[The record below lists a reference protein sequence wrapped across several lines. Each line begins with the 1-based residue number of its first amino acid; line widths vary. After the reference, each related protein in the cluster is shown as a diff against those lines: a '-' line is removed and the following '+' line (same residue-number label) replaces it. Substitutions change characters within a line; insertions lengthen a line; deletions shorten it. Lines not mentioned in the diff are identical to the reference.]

1 MIKYFIFSL
10 VFLSACQVKKEQ
22 TQNADITQLHQ
33 TWALQS
39 INGEEYANDV
49 LQKHPTLEIF
59 VAEKRVAGNDG
70 CNQIFG
76 EIAILTD
83 IDLKFGM
90 LAGTKMICTDMKM
103 PNAFGKALGTV
114 EHYALN
120 DLKLTLEDKD
130 HNELM
135 VLRKVD

>member
-1 MIKYFIFSL
+1 MIKYFILSL

-22 TQNADITQLHQ
+22 TQHADITQLHDI
-33 TWALQS
+33 WALHS
-39 INGEEYANDV
+39 LNGDAYSNDMS
-49 LQKHPTLEIF
+49 QKHPTLEIF

-76 EIAILTD
+76 GIDTLTTT
-83 IDLKFGM
+83 DLKFGM
-90 LAGTKMICTDMKM
+90 LAGTKMMCSDMEVAD
-103 PNAFGKALGTV
+103 AFGKALGMV
-114 EHYALN
+114 EYYAVL
-120 DLKLTLEDKD
+120 DLKLTLQDKD

>member
-22 TQNADITQLHQ
+22 TQNADITQLHHI
-33 TWALQS
+33 WALHS
-39 INGEEYANDV
+39 LNGEDYSNDMS
-49 LQKHPTLEIF
+49 QKHPTLEIF

-76 EIAILTD
+76 GMAILTD
-83 IDLKFGM
+83 TDLKFGM
-90 LAGTKMICTDMKM
+90 LAGTKMACSDMELAD
-103 PNAFGKALGTV
+103 AFGKALGMV
-114 EHYALN
+114 EHYVVQ
-120 DLKLTLEDKD
+120 DLTLTLQDKD
-130 HNELM
+130 RNELM